1 MGSSRP
7 REVQNGKLNYLN
19 LTCSDISFDV
29 SVVSQFFNAPNE
41 GNWDVVIHILKYIK
55 GEPQKG
61 LLYEE
66 KGHTQRNILSIS
78 GYYIFV
84 DNNLISCKS

>member
-1 MGSSRP
+1 M
-7 REVQNGKLNYLN
+7 
-19 LTCSDISFDV
+19 
-29 SVVSQFFNAPNE
+29 SVVSQFFNAPYE

-61 LLYEE
+61 LLYAE
-66 KGHTQRNILSIS
+66 KGRTQSNILSIS

-84 DNNLISCKS
+84 GDNLISCKS